1 MRGGRPSATPRL
13 ISSNQASGV
22 ALKASDRET
31 WGAPVLRPRA
41 PVAGCAAR
49 ASPLQCHQPS
59 SIFEARRTPM
69 GVVDQWQGRVYSL
82 CMCCNQVTR
91 SRLGPMMIQN
101 VGVNILG
108 GARISILLLAM
119 LVLLV
124 SLRGYSQSPDHS
136 QAQLPSLIVSTRA
149 GDVTRIDGDV
159 WLKRRGE
166 SSLLPLRIG
175 KRLSSGDVVVT
186 GAQGHAEWSLNV
198 DSYFQVAAHSQVS
211 IYEDSSD
218 QMHFDIFQGEVFV
231 LIGTFDRGTV
241 LEIDTPYALLTV
253 TK

>member
-1 MRGGRPSATPRL
+1 M
-13 ISSNQASGV
+13 
-22 ALKASDRET
+22 
-31 WGAPVLRPRA
+31 
-41 PVAGCAAR
+41 
-49 ASPLQCHQPS
+49 
-59 SIFEARRTPM
+59 
-69 GVVDQWQGRVYSL
+69 
-82 CMCCNQVTR
+82 
-91 SRLGPMMIQN
+91 
-101 VGVNILG
+101 LG
-108 GARISILLLAM
+108 GTRISILSPAM

-136 QAQLPSLIVSTRA
+136 QAQPPSLIVSTRA

-175 KRLSSGDVVVT
+175 KRISPGDVVVT
-186 GAQGHAEWSLNV
+186 GAQGRAEWSLNV

-231 LIGTFDRGTV
+231 IVGTFDRGTA

-253 TK
+253 TKRGSYRVRVSTNNDTEADVAQGELQFVDSKGQTGKVTKRKHVRFFVIKK